1 MEGKGSGHS
10 TQVKRVT
17 RCTWRFMEGGA
28 EPPREESLPLNGRV
42 RRIVCKKPLC
52 ARLLAVSACGSRSP
66 PASHSSTWPLTS
78 SGASACGSSV
88 LSGIAALTF
97 TACLRLHAC
106 PSVTSHLTG
115 LPPSLSPLSPQS
127 ARVSPTP
134 ASYAIAISAYGRA
147 GQTDNAS
154 CVFHSIKDRRVSSR
168 VPHCNVRVP
177 AGSHRGIG
185 ANCLAPGRPRDRGP
199 YRSSHEMVASAST
212 ALTSQVNGR
221 AWDRFTRLNM
231 SPCCRHAAIVTLALC
246 ALPSPCSSWMP
257 ACRQPWSQRCREEG
271 W

>member
-106 PSVTSHLTG
+106 PSVTSHLTA
-115 LPPSLSPLSPQS
+115 LPPSLPLVP
-127 ARVSPTP
+127 AVRPRVSH
-134 ASYAIAISAYGRA
+134 A
-147 GQTDNAS
+147 
-154 CVFHSIKDRRVSSR
+154 CVLRHCHLSIRPRWADRQRLLR
-168 VPHCNVRVP
+168 VPFHK
-177 AGSHRGIG
+177 G
-185 ANCLAPGRPRDRGP
+185 
-199 YRSSHEMVASAST
+199 
-212 ALTSQVNGR
+212 Q
-221 AWDRFTRLNM
+221 
-231 SPCCRHAAIVTLALC
+231 
-246 ALPSPCSSWMP
+246 
-257 ACRQPWSQRCREEG
+257 EG
-271 W
+271 E